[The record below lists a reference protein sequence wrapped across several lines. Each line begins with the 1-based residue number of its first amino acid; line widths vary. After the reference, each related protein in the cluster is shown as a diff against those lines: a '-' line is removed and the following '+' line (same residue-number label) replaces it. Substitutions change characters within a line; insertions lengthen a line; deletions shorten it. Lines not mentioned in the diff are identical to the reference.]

1 MERNDGLRWGLE
13 EVARS
18 FEGWSV
24 GLEDGSLHQR
34 REAAGHVHH
43 ARAGKVDHT
52 GHDVVFVEGGE
63 EARAIPHPVHHDRID
78 EARDAEGVDEVCH
91 ELAALGHGARDDSCR
106 RRAEGVLEV
115 PHDPVVCR
123 AIPSACM

>member
-1 MERNDGLRWGLE
+1 MVD
-13 EVARS
+13 S
-18 FEGWSV
+18 S
-24 GLEDGSLHQR
+24 HQR
-34 REAAGHVHH
+34 REAAGHMHH
-43 ARAGKVDHT
+43 TGAGKVDHT

-63 EARAIPHPVHHDRID
+63 EARAIPHPVHHDRVD
-78 EARDAEGVDEVCH
+78 EARDAERVDEVCQ
-91 ELAALGHGARDDSCR
+91 ELAALGHGPRDDSGR